1 MNGKYWKNGIFKNIF
16 IKRRIIIYK
25 DRRFPRILTEV
36 IGKENSAKCSV
47 HKVFTSS
54 ISLTNFPLI
63 YFCQFYLTFLFLFS
77 SFINTIGT
85 NINCDKSKV
94 ECYTSH
100 LWNILEGPSKIENSR
115 FLFPVTIRQ
124 KWKQKLWSNW
134 PNIDWKPSFYL
145 REKSSLL
152 VDWKFSQSRS
162 RSPTPVHSPV
172 WSGEQS

>member
-1 MNGKYWKNGIFKNIF
+1 ME
-16 IKRRIIIYK
+16 KR
-25 DRRFPRILTEV
+25 TQQ
-36 IGKENSAKCSV
+36 NV

-115 FLFPVTIRQ
+115 FFFPVTIRQ

-145 REKSSLL
+145 REKSCFL
-152 VDWKFSQSRS
+152 VDWKFSQSRN
-162 RSPTPVHSPV
+162 PDPPVQDSPV
-172 WSGEQS
+172 WSGNNHNKWVLLSVPKFS

>member
-1 MNGKYWKNGIFKNIF
+1 ME
-16 IKRRIIIYK
+16 KR
-25 DRRFPRILTEV
+25 TQQ
-36 IGKENSAKCSV
+36 NV

-115 FLFPVTIRQ
+115 FFFPVTIRQ
-124 KWKQKLWSNW
+124 KWKQKLWSELTKYW
-134 PNIDWKPSFYL
+134 LKGKFLFERKILFPGWLEVFTTQIL
-145 REKSSLL
+145 RYVE
-152 VDWKFSQSRS
+152 R
-162 RSPTPVHSPV
+162 PV
-172 WSGEQS
+172 WSGEQNNHNKWVLLSVPKFS